1 MGENRARPAPAA
13 TPGPVLRLASASPR
27 RRQLLELIGVP
38 HVVSPADIDETVRP
52 GERADHYVMRLA
64 CEKAQAI
71 WRKQNDLPV
80 LGSDTTVVIGQHI
93 LGKPES
99 EADAVSMLTRLSGRT
114 HLVHTGIALRMPDG
128 REFMG
133 ISSTQV
139 QFAHLSEAQMRAYW
153 ASGEPQG
160 KAGAYAI
167 QGLGAVFVSSISGSY
182 TGVMGLPLY
191 ETAEMLRAA
200 GIAVWNGAAAMKEG
214 GQ

>member
-1 MGENRARPAPAA
+1 MGEKRSRPASP
-13 TPGPVLRLASASPR
+13 PVLRLASASPR

-38 HVVSPADIDETVRP
+38 HVVSPADIDETP
-52 GERADHYVMRLA
+52 HAGERADHYVMRLA
-64 CEKAQAI
+64 REKAEAI
-71 WRKQNDLPV
+71 WKTQRDLPV
-80 LGSDTTVVIGQHI
+80 LGSDTTVVIGEHI

-99 EADAVSMLTRLSGRT
+99 EADAVSMLTRLSGRV
-114 HLVHTGIALRMPDG
+114 HQVHTGVSLRAPDG

-133 ISSTQV
+133 ISTTQV
-139 QFAHLSEAQMRAYW
+139 QFAHLTEEQMRAYW

-167 QGLGAVFVSSISGSY
+167 QGLGAVFVSNVSGSY

-200 GIAVWNGAAAMKEG
+200 GIAVWQGALG
-214 GQ
+214 GQR

>member
-1 MGENRARPAPAA
+1 MGEKKPA
-13 TPGPVLRLASASPR
+13 PVLRLASASPR
-27 RRQLLELIGVP
+27 RRQLLDLIGVP
-38 HVVSPADIDETVRP
+38 HVVTPADIDETPRA
-52 GERADHYVMRLA
+52 GERPDHYVMRLA
-64 CEKAQAI
+64 CEKGKAI
-71 WRKQNDLPV
+71 WDRQKNLPV
-80 LGSDTTVVIGQHI
+80 LGADTTVVVDEHI

-99 EADAVSMLTRLSGRT
+99 EADAISMLSRLSGRV
-114 HLVHTGIALRMPDG
+114 HVVHTGIALRMPDG

-139 QFAHLSEAQMRAYW
+139 QFAHLTEAQMRAYW

-167 QGLGAVFVSSISGSY
+167 QGLGAVFVSNLSGSY

-200 GIAVWNGAAAMKEG
+200 GIPVWRGAG
-214 GQ
+214 VVR

>member
-1 MGENRARPAPAA
+1 MGAKKEKP
-13 TPGPVLRLASASPR
+13 PVLRLASASPR
-27 RRQLLELIGVP
+27 RRQLLDLIGVP
-38 HVVSPADIDETVRP
+38 QVVTPADIDETPRP

-64 CEKAQAI
+64 REKADAVWQ
-71 WRKQNDLPV
+71 KQRDLPV
-80 LGSDTTVVIGQHI
+80 LGSDTTVTIGEQI

-99 EADAVSMLTRLSGRT
+99 EADAVAMLGTLSGRT
-114 HLVHTGIALRMPDG
+114 HQVHTGIALRMPDG

-133 ISSTQV
+133 ISTSQV
-139 QFAHLSEAQMRAYW
+139 QFAHLEEAQMRAYW

-167 QGLGAVFVSSISGSY
+167 QGLGAVFVSHISGSY

-200 GIAVWNGAAAMKEG
+200 GIPVWQAASKESG
-214 GQ
+214 R

>member
-1 MGENRARPAPAA
+1 MGEKRPA
-13 TPGPVLRLASASPR
+13 PVLRLASASPR
-27 RRQLLELIGVP
+27 RRQLLDLIGVP
-38 HVVSPADIDETVRP
+38 HVVTPADIDETPRS
-52 GERADHYVMRLA
+52 GERPDHYVMRLA
-64 CEKAQAI
+64 CEKAKAVWDRQ
-71 WRKQNDLPV
+71 KNLPV
-80 LGSDTTVVIGQHI
+80 LGADTTVVVDEYI

-99 EADAVSMLTRLSGRT
+99 ERDAVSMLSRLSGRV
-114 HLVHTGIALRMPDG
+114 HVVHTGIALRTTDG

-139 QFAHLSEAQMRAYW
+139 QFAHLEETQMRAYW

-167 QGLGAVFVSSISGSY
+167 QGLGAVFVSGITGSY

-200 GIAVWNGAAAMKEG
+200 GLPVWRGVGAAA
-214 GQ
+214 

>member
-1 MGENRARPAPAA
+1 MGEKSAAPA
-13 TPGPVLRLASASPR
+13 LRLASASPR

-38 HVVSPADIDETVRP
+38 HVVTPADIDETPRP
-52 GERADHYVMRLA
+52 AERADHYVMRLA
-64 CEKAQAI
+64 REKADTV
-71 WRKQNDLPV
+71 WKKQRDLPV
-80 LGSDTTVVIGQHI
+80 LGSDTTVVIGEEI

-99 EADAVSMLTRLSGRT
+99 EAQAVAMLGKLSGRT

-133 ISSTQV
+133 ISTTQV
-139 QFAHLSEAQMRAYW
+139 QFAHLEAAQLREYW

-167 QGLGAVFVSSISGSY
+167 QGLGAVFVSGINGSY

-200 GIAVWNGAAAMKEG
+200 GIAVWRRP
-214 GQ
+214 